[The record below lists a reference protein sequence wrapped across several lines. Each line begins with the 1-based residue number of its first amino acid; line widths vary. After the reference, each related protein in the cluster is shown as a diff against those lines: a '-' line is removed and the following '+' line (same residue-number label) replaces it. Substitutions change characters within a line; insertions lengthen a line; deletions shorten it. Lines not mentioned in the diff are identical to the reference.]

1 MHRNLVTLTAL
12 LAATALSTPALAWRQ
27 GTPPMCPLG
36 TVDTGF
42 NNIVAGS
49 AVINVNNGCGPD
61 GTEPSL
67 TNGAPAPSPDTEQYS
82 DLVTGY
88 AQQSLALN
96 LNLAGAVTVPGWT
109 YQTNVIQA
117 NPYPFWGGVDNEWN
131 IAGRDYPVGP
141 RPAAY
146 NICAVKG
153 PTGLCD
159 PATLPLSLGSNN
171 GAGTGCTVSG
181 TQVSCAGNPVNL
193 DGYDF
198 TMHGGMGLFLKPATS
213 SPDTQTCNV
222 EDSIFAETN
231 TSATEPLTNV
241 YTNVY
246 ITGCAAGFHFLYDRF
261 YGRLNANGWMEYFG
275 IPYWIYVE
283 STAYTATP
291 SNPASFSPAD
301 IRYSAFDTTPARPLS
316 FSTGSCYWAE
326 TYKYNLFNGVDAWW
340 EGNHGDSP
348 SLNGCTLASTLG
360 GPIGLTYTVD
370 GNTFIQAGENG
381 GGYLTGTIVPEV
393 ATTENMMFG
402 AADIEQNTILV
413 NLMHASGGPWD
424 HISAV
429 GKTMT
434 IGDTSLSPA
443 SQQLWTGNGMY
454 FYSDPS
460 NGGVSINAGV
470 TTSGSTVARGS
481 IGAYLLDASE
491 TTAAL
496 GSLNGNLLF
505 TTENAQGVQTAS
517 FYGYIVGGTPN
528 IMYVTQLVSGAINP
542 GSDTVTYNG
551 TAVSDIWDADY
562 ASSVSLTTFGS
573 WASPQQVTGANG
585 TYTAYA
591 PGGTALYVKNV
602 SSGGI
607 YFGDSFTT
615 PVPQTGTI
623 SGSNIGAIG
632 GGGGD
637 IGLSATLYTNSGTTP
652 VNSFTNKKIQAVY
665 DPVGSLITLGNGL
678 LGYAG
683 SMTVANN
690 RGDDTG
696 SYAGNCLFMKAGN
709 PMFAESPVM
718 TGNASLLHAPA
729 SAAWT
734 PTITHHTVNINSATF
749 TAATGST
756 PAYLTLG
763 LAASAT
769 VGGSGVLNL
778 NGNGATGWPADW
790 TGTFFIPP
798 SVDGNPGNSGAA
810 AVTTVTV
817 SGPFT
822 TTSATWSGATPTI
835 DWYDGTMT
843 CPSGGFHQ

>member
-1 MHRNLVTLTAL
+1 MSRV
-12 LAATALSTPALAWRQ
+12 
-27 GTPPMCPLG
+27 
-36 TVDTGF
+36 
-42 NNIVAGS
+42 
-49 AVINVNNGCGPD
+49 
-61 GTEPSL
+61 
-67 TNGAPAPSPDTEQYS
+67 
-82 DLVTGY
+82 
-88 AQQSLALN
+88 
-96 LNLAGAVTVPGWT
+96 
-109 YQTNVIQA
+109 
-117 NPYPFWGGVDNEWN
+117 
-131 IAGRDYPVGP
+131 
-141 RPAAY
+141 
-146 NICAVKG
+146 
-153 PTGLCD
+153 
-159 PATLPLSLGSNN
+159 
-171 GAGTGCTVSG
+171 
-181 TQVSCAGNPVNL
+181 
-193 DGYDF
+193 
-198 TMHGGMGLFLKPATS
+198 
-213 SPDTQTCNV
+213 
-222 EDSIFAETN
+222 
-231 TSATEPLTNV
+231 
-241 YTNVY
+241 
-246 ITGCAAGFHFLYDRF
+246 
-261 YGRLNANGWMEYFG
+261 
-275 IPYWIYVE
+275 
-283 STAYTATP
+283 TAYTATP
-291 SNPASFSPAD
+291 TVPSSLPPAD
-301 IRYSAFDTTPARPLS
+301 FEYSAFDTTPARPIS
-316 FSTGSCYWAE
+316 FSTGSCYWSE

-348 SLNGCTLASTLG
+348 SLNGCTFGHDTSG
-360 GPIGLTYTVD
+360 GPIGLTYTVN

-402 AADIEQNTILV
+402 ATDIEQNTIVV

-424 HISAV
+424 HVSAV
-429 GKTMT
+429 GKTIL

-443 SQQLWTGNGMY
+443 SQQLWTGGGMY

-460 NGGVSINAGV
+460 NGGVGINAGV
-470 TTSGSTVARGS
+470 TTSGPTVARGS

-496 GSLNGNLLF
+496 GTINGNLLF

-528 IMYVTQLVSGAINP
+528 IMYVTQLVSGSINP

-573 WASPQQVTGANG
+573 WASPQTVTGANG

-602 SSGGI
+602 TSGGI

-623 SGSNIGAIG
+623 SGSNIGTVG

-637 IGLSATLYTNSGTTP
+637 IGLSGTLYTNSGASP

-683 SMTVANN
+683 TMTVANN

-709 PMFAESPVM
+709 PMFAEDPVI
-718 TGNASLLHAPA
+718 TGNASLLHAAA
-729 SAAWT
+729 SAVWT
-734 PTITHHTVNINSATF
+734 PTITHHVVDINSATF

-769 VGGSGVLNL
+769 VGGSGVVNL
-778 NGNGATGWPADW
+778 NGNGASGWPADW
-790 TGTFFIPP
+790 MGTFFIPP

-835 DWYDGTMT
+835 DWWDGTMA